1 MFYFREN
8 NVLFSKSNL
17 KKYLDEKHVGKY
29 TIITPYIYLLNKND
43 GISLYLNEY
52 AV

>member
-1 MFYFREN
+1 MFYFKEN
-8 NVLFSKSNL
+8 YVLFSKSNL
-17 KKYLDEKHVGKY
+17 KKYLDEKYGGKY
-29 TIITPYIYLLNKND
+29 TVITPYIYLLNRND